1 MGVVM
6 FNLKRH
12 VKQVFGSSMLC
23 AALMLSTVGLTTE
36 AQAAHGAYNPM
47 MPRQLSE
54 KAASADYTYGYS
66 VLSGH
71 AIDTLEGPNRYMW
84 YLNYDILDKYILRPV
99 SHGYAYLP
107 QGVQN
112 SVGNFFN
119 NDTLEGPNRYMWYL
133 NYDILDKYI
142 LRPVSHGYAYLP
154 QGVQNSVGNFF
165 NNLDEINNV
174 PNNLLV
180 GEFASSGTSLVRL
193 AINSTIGILGF
204 FDVASYIGI
213 KHTPMNM
220 ATVLGKGKVEQ
231 GPFMMIPAYGPTT
244 ARDLH
249 GDIIDGLPWYAVSWP
264 ITTAKFVIRGI
275 HNRAQLIDQEPVL
288 DNSIDPYIFTRDAYL
303 MYDENKVNPIQEGE
317 VTDTDDF
324 DDELLDEIDG

>member
-71 AIDTLEGPNRYMW
+71 AI
-84 YLNYDILDKYILRPV
+84 
-99 SHGYAYLP
+99 
-107 QGVQN
+107 
-112 SVGNFFN
+112 
-119 NDTLEGPNRYMWYL
+119 DTLEGPNRYMWYL

-324 DDELLDEIDG
+324 DDEFLDEIDG

>member
-119 NDTLEGPNRYMWYL
+119 N
-133 NYDILDKYI
+133 
-142 LRPVSHGYAYLP
+142 
-154 QGVQNSVGNFF
+154 
-165 NNLDEINNV
+165 LDEINNV

-231 GPFMMIPAYGPTT
+231 GPFLMIPAYGPTT

>member
-71 AIDTLEGPNRYMW
+71 AI
-84 YLNYDILDKYILRPV
+84 
-99 SHGYAYLP
+99 
-107 QGVQN
+107 
-112 SVGNFFN
+112 
-119 NDTLEGPNRYMWYL
+119 DTLEGPNRYMWYL

>member
-6 FNLKRH
+6 FNIKRH

-71 AIDTLEGPNRYMW
+71 AI
-84 YLNYDILDKYILRPV
+84 
-99 SHGYAYLP
+99 
-107 QGVQN
+107 
-112 SVGNFFN
+112 
-119 NDTLEGPNRYMWYL
+119 DTLEGPNRYMWYL

>member
-1 MGVVM
+1 M

-23 AALMLSTVGLTTE
+23 AALMLSTVDLTTE

-71 AIDTLEGPNRYMW
+71 AI
-84 YLNYDILDKYILRPV
+84 
-99 SHGYAYLP
+99 
-107 QGVQN
+107 
-112 SVGNFFN
+112 
-119 NDTLEGPNRYMWYL
+119 DTLEGPNRYMWYL

>member
-1 MGVVM
+1 M

-12 VKQVFGSSMLC
+12 IKQVFGSSMLC

-36 AQAAHGAYNPM
+36 AEAAHGAYNPM

-119 NDTLEGPNRYMWYL
+119 N
-133 NYDILDKYI
+133 
-142 LRPVSHGYAYLP
+142 
-154 QGVQNSVGNFF
+154 
-165 NNLDEINNV
+165 LDEINNV

-180 GEFASSGTSLVRL
+180 GEFAASGTSLVRL

-264 ITTAKFVIRGI
+264 ITAAKFVIRGI
-275 HNRAQLIDQEPVL
+275 HDRAQLIDQEPVL

-324 DDELLDEIDG
+324 DDEFLDEIDG

>member
-119 NDTLEGPNRYMWYL
+119 N
-133 NYDILDKYI
+133 
-142 LRPVSHGYAYLP
+142 
-154 QGVQNSVGNFF
+154 
-165 NNLDEINNV
+165 LDEINNV

-204 FDVASYIGI
+204 FDVASYIGV

-324 DDELLDEIDG
+324 DDEFLDEIDG

>member
-1 MGVVM
+1 M

-71 AIDTLEGPNRYMW
+71 AI
-84 YLNYDILDKYILRPV
+84 
-99 SHGYAYLP
+99 
-107 QGVQN
+107 
-112 SVGNFFN
+112 
-119 NDTLEGPNRYMWYL
+119 DTLEGPNRYMWYL

>member
-1 MGVVM
+1 M

-119 NDTLEGPNRYMWYL
+119 N
-133 NYDILDKYI
+133 
-142 LRPVSHGYAYLP
+142 
-154 QGVQNSVGNFF
+154 
-165 NNLDEINNV
+165 LDEINNV

-180 GEFASSGTSLVRL
+180 GEFAASGTSLVRL

-324 DDELLDEIDG
+324 DDEFLDEIDG

>member
-1 MGVVM
+1 M

-23 AALMLSTVGLTTE
+23 AALMLSTVGLTPE
-36 AQAAHGAYNPM
+36 AEAAHGAYNPM

-84 YLNYDILDKYILRPV
+84 YLNYDILDMYVLRPV
-99 SHGYAYLP
+99 SHGYA
-107 QGVQN
+107 
-112 SVGNFFN
+112 
-119 NDTLEGPNRYMWYL
+119 
-133 NYDILDKYI
+133 
-142 LRPVSHGYAYLP
+142 HLP

-180 GEFASSGTSLVRL
+180 GEFAASGTSLVRL

-264 ITTAKFVIRGI
+264 ITAAKFVIRGI
-275 HNRAQLIDQEPVL
+275 HDRAQLIDQEAVL
-288 DNSIDPYIFTRDAYL
+288 DNSIAPYIFTRDAYL

-324 DDELLDEIDG
+324 DDEFLDEIDG

>member
-1 MGVVM
+1 M

-36 AQAAHGAYNPM
+36 AEAAHGAYNPM

-84 YLNYDILDKYILRPV
+84 YLNYDILD
-99 SHGYAYLP
+99 
-107 QGVQN
+107 
-112 SVGNFFN
+112 
-119 NDTLEGPNRYMWYL
+119 M
-133 NYDILDKYI
+133 YI

-180 GEFASSGTSLVRL
+180 GEFAASGTSLVRL

-264 ITTAKFVIRGI
+264 ITAAKFVIRGI
-275 HNRAQLIDQEPVL
+275 HDRAQLIDQEPVL

>member
-1 MGVVM
+1 M

-36 AQAAHGAYNPM
+36 AEAAHGAYNPM

-84 YLNYDILDKYILRPV
+84 YLNYDILD
-99 SHGYAYLP
+99 
-107 QGVQN
+107 
-112 SVGNFFN
+112 
-119 NDTLEGPNRYMWYL
+119 M
-133 NYDILDKYI
+133 YI

-180 GEFASSGTSLVRL
+180 GEFAASGTSLVRL

-264 ITTAKFVIRGI
+264 ITAAKFVIRGI
-275 HNRAQLIDQEPVL
+275 HDRAQLIDQEPVL
-288 DNSIDPYIFTRDAYL
+288 DNSISPYIFTRDAYL

-324 DDELLDEIDG
+324 DDEFLDEIDG

>member
-1 MGVVM
+1 M

-36 AQAAHGAYNPM
+36 AEAAHGAYNPM

-71 AIDTLEGPNRYMW
+71 AI
-84 YLNYDILDKYILRPV
+84 
-99 SHGYAYLP
+99 
-107 QGVQN
+107 
-112 SVGNFFN
+112 
-119 NDTLEGPNRYMWYL
+119 DTLEGPNRYMWYL

-324 DDELLDEIDG
+324 DDEFLDEIDG

>member
-119 NDTLEGPNRYMWYL
+119 N
-133 NYDILDKYI
+133 
-142 LRPVSHGYAYLP
+142 
-154 QGVQNSVGNFF
+154 
-165 NNLDEINNV
+165 LDEINNV

-180 GEFASSGTSLVRL
+180 GEFSSSGTSLVRL

-324 DDELLDEIDG
+324 DDEFLDEIDG

>member
-1 MGVVM
+1 M

-71 AIDTLEGPNRYMW
+71 AI
-84 YLNYDILDKYILRPV
+84 
-99 SHGYAYLP
+99 
-107 QGVQN
+107 
-112 SVGNFFN
+112 
-119 NDTLEGPNRYMWYL
+119 DTLEGPNRYMWYL

-249 GDIIDGLPWYAVSWP
+249 GDIIDGLPWNAVSWP

>member
-1 MGVVM
+1 M

-71 AIDTLEGPNRYMW
+71 AI
-84 YLNYDILDKYILRPV
+84 
-99 SHGYAYLP
+99 
-107 QGVQN
+107 
-112 SVGNFFN
+112 
-119 NDTLEGPNRYMWYL
+119 DTLEGPNRYMWYL

-231 GPFMMIPAYGPTT
+231 GPFMMIPAYDPTT

-324 DDELLDEIDG
+324 DDEFLDEIDG

>member
-1 MGVVM
+1 M

-12 VKQVFGSSMLC
+12 VKQVFGSSILC

-36 AQAAHGAYNPM
+36 AKAAHGAYNPM

-71 AIDTLEGPNRYMW
+71 AI
-84 YLNYDILDKYILRPV
+84 
-99 SHGYAYLP
+99 
-107 QGVQN
+107 
-112 SVGNFFN
+112 
-119 NDTLEGPNRYMWYL
+119 DTLEGPNRYMWYL

-264 ITTAKFVIRGI
+264 ITAAKFVIRGI

>member
-71 AIDTLEGPNRYMW
+71 TI
-84 YLNYDILDKYILRPV
+84 
-99 SHGYAYLP
+99 
-107 QGVQN
+107 
-112 SVGNFFN
+112 
-119 NDTLEGPNRYMWYL
+119 DTLEGPNRYMWYL

>member
-1 MGVVM
+1 M

-71 AIDTLEGPNRYMW
+71 TI
-84 YLNYDILDKYILRPV
+84 
-99 SHGYAYLP
+99 
-107 QGVQN
+107 
-112 SVGNFFN
+112 
-119 NDTLEGPNRYMWYL
+119 DTLEGPNRYMWYL

-180 GEFASSGTSLVRL
+180 GEFAASGTSLVRL

-264 ITTAKFVIRGI
+264 ITAAKFVIRGI
-275 HNRAQLIDQEPVL
+275 HDRAQLIDQEPVL

-324 DDELLDEIDG
+324 DDEFLDEIDG

>member
-1 MGVVM
+1 M

-23 AALMLSTVGLTTE
+23 AALMLSTVGLTHKAE
-36 AQAAHGAYNPM
+36 AAHGAYNPM

-119 NDTLEGPNRYMWYL
+119 N
-133 NYDILDKYI
+133 LD
-142 LRPVSHGYAYLP
+142 
-154 QGVQNSVGNFF
+154 
-165 NNLDEINNV
+165 DINNV

-180 GEFASSGTSLVRL
+180 GEFAASGTSLVRL

-264 ITTAKFVIRGI
+264 ITTAKFIIRGI
-275 HNRAQLIDQEPVL
+275 HDRAQLIDQEPVL

-324 DDELLDEIDG
+324 DDEFLDEIDG

>member
-119 NDTLEGPNRYMWYL
+119 N
-133 NYDILDKYI
+133 
-142 LRPVSHGYAYLP
+142 
-154 QGVQNSVGNFF
+154 
-165 NNLDEINNV
+165 LDEINNV

-204 FDVASYIGI
+204 FDVASYIGV

>member
-1 MGVVM
+1 M

-119 NDTLEGPNRYMWYL
+119 N
-133 NYDILDKYI
+133 
-142 LRPVSHGYAYLP
+142 
-154 QGVQNSVGNFF
+154 
-165 NNLDEINNV
+165 LDEINNV

-204 FDVASYIGI
+204 FDVASYIGV

>member
-119 NDTLEGPNRYMWYL
+119 N
-133 NYDILDKYI
+133 
-142 LRPVSHGYAYLP
+142 
-154 QGVQNSVGNFF
+154 
-165 NNLDEINNV
+165 LDEINNV

-180 GEFASSGTSLVRL
+180 GEFAASGTSLVRL

-288 DNSIDPYIFTRDAYL
+288 DNSIAPYIFTRDAYL

>member
-36 AQAAHGAYNPM
+36 AEAAHGAYNPM

-71 AIDTLEGPNRYMW
+71 AI
-84 YLNYDILDKYILRPV
+84 
-99 SHGYAYLP
+99 
-107 QGVQN
+107 
-112 SVGNFFN
+112 
-119 NDTLEGPNRYMWYL
+119 DTLEGPNRYMWYL

-324 DDELLDEIDG
+324 DDEFLDEIDG

>member
-1 MGVVM
+1 M

-23 AALMLSTVGLTTE
+23 AALMLSTVGLTPE

-71 AIDTLEGPNRYMW
+71 AI
-84 YLNYDILDKYILRPV
+84 
-99 SHGYAYLP
+99 
-107 QGVQN
+107 
-112 SVGNFFN
+112 
-119 NDTLEGPNRYMWYL
+119 DTLEGPNRYMWYL

-231 GPFMMIPAYGPTT
+231 GPFLMIPAYGPTT

-324 DDELLDEIDG
+324 DDEFLDEIDG

>member
-1 MGVVM
+1 M

-84 YLNYDILDKYILRPV
+84 YLNYDILD
-99 SHGYAYLP
+99 
-107 QGVQN
+107 
-112 SVGNFFN
+112 
-119 NDTLEGPNRYMWYL
+119 M
-133 NYDILDKYI
+133 YI

-324 DDELLDEIDG
+324 DDEFLDEIDG

>member
-1 MGVVM
+1 M

-23 AALMLSTVGLTTE
+23 AALMLSTVGLTHKAE
-36 AQAAHGAYNPM
+36 AAHGAYNPM

-84 YLNYDILDKYILRPV
+84 YLNYDILD
-99 SHGYAYLP
+99 
-107 QGVQN
+107 
-112 SVGNFFN
+112 
-119 NDTLEGPNRYMWYL
+119 M
-133 NYDILDKYI
+133 YI

-180 GEFASSGTSLVRL
+180 GEFAASGTSLVRL

-275 HNRAQLIDQEPVL
+275 HDRAQLIDQEPVL

-324 DDELLDEIDG
+324 DDEFLDEIDG

>member
-1 MGVVM
+1 M

-119 NDTLEGPNRYMWYL
+119 N
-133 NYDILDKYI
+133 
-142 LRPVSHGYAYLP
+142 
-154 QGVQNSVGNFF
+154 
-165 NNLDEINNV
+165 LDEINNV

-180 GEFASSGTSLVRL
+180 GEFAASGTSLVRL

-288 DNSIDPYIFTRDAYL
+288 DNSIAPYIFTRDAYL

>member
-1 MGVVM
+1 M

-119 NDTLEGPNRYMWYL
+119 N
-133 NYDILDKYI
+133 
-142 LRPVSHGYAYLP
+142 
-154 QGVQNSVGNFF
+154 
-165 NNLDEINNV
+165 LDEINNV

-180 GEFASSGTSLVRL
+180 GEFSSSGTSLVRL

-324 DDELLDEIDG
+324 DDEFLDEIDG

>member
-1 MGVVM
+1 MRRPWDSLLHELCIAVLGKYSSFMLWVCLGPWAIEVVM

-71 AIDTLEGPNRYMW
+71 AI
-84 YLNYDILDKYILRPV
+84 
-99 SHGYAYLP
+99 
-107 QGVQN
+107 
-112 SVGNFFN
+112 
-119 NDTLEGPNRYMWYL
+119 DTLEGPNRYMWYL

>member
-1 MGVVM
+1 M

-12 VKQVFGSSMLC
+12 VKQFFGSSMLC

-36 AQAAHGAYNPM
+36 AVAAHGAYNPM

-119 NDTLEGPNRYMWYL
+119 N
-133 NYDILDKYI
+133 
-142 LRPVSHGYAYLP
+142 
-154 QGVQNSVGNFF
+154 
-165 NNLDEINNV
+165 LDEINNV

-180 GEFASSGTSLVRL
+180 GEFAASGTSLVRL

>member
-1 MGVVM
+1 MI
-6 FNLKRH
+6 NLKRH

-71 AIDTLEGPNRYMW
+71 AI
-84 YLNYDILDKYILRPV
+84 
-99 SHGYAYLP
+99 
-107 QGVQN
+107 
-112 SVGNFFN
+112 
-119 NDTLEGPNRYMWYL
+119 DTLEGPNRYMWYL

-324 DDELLDEIDG
+324 DDVLLDEIDG

>member
-1 MGVVM
+1 M

-23 AALMLSTVGLTTE
+23 AALMLSTVGLTHKAE
-36 AQAAHGAYNPM
+36 AAHGAYNPM

-119 NDTLEGPNRYMWYL
+119 N
-133 NYDILDKYI
+133 
-142 LRPVSHGYAYLP
+142 
-154 QGVQNSVGNFF
+154 
-165 NNLDEINNV
+165 LDEINNV

-180 GEFASSGTSLVRL
+180 GEFAASGTSLVRL

-264 ITTAKFVIRGI
+264 ITAAKFVIRGI
-275 HNRAQLIDQEPVL
+275 HDRAQLIDQEPVL

-324 DDELLDEIDG
+324 DDEFLEEIDG

>member
-1 MGVVM
+1 
-6 FNLKRH
+6 
-12 VKQVFGSSMLC
+12 MLC

-36 AQAAHGAYNPM
+36 AEAAHGAYNPM

-54 KAASADYTYGYS
+54 KAASSDYTYGYS

-84 YLNYDILDKYILRPV
+84 YLNYDILD
-99 SHGYAYLP
+99 
-107 QGVQN
+107 
-112 SVGNFFN
+112 
-119 NDTLEGPNRYMWYL
+119 M
-133 NYDILDKYI
+133 YI

-180 GEFASSGTSLVRL
+180 GEFAASGTSLVRL

-264 ITTAKFVIRGI
+264 ITAAKFVIRGI
-275 HNRAQLIDQEPVL
+275 HDRAQLIDQEPVL

-324 DDELLDEIDG
+324 DDEFLEEIDG

>member
-1 MGVVM
+1 M

-119 NDTLEGPNRYMWYL
+119 N
-133 NYDILDKYI
+133 
-142 LRPVSHGYAYLP
+142 
-154 QGVQNSVGNFF
+154 
-165 NNLDEINNV
+165 LDEINNV
-174 PNNLLV
+174 PNNILV

>member
-12 VKQVFGSSMLC
+12 VKQFFGSSMLC

-36 AQAAHGAYNPM
+36 AVAAHGAYNPM

-119 NDTLEGPNRYMWYL
+119 N
-133 NYDILDKYI
+133 
-142 LRPVSHGYAYLP
+142 
-154 QGVQNSVGNFF
+154 
-165 NNLDEINNV
+165 LDEINNV

-180 GEFASSGTSLVRL
+180 GEFAASGTSLVRL

>member
-1 MGVVM
+1 MRRPWDSLLHELCIAVLGKYSSFMLWVYLGPWAIGVVM
-6 FNLKRH
+6 INLKRH

-71 AIDTLEGPNRYMW
+71 AI
-84 YLNYDILDKYILRPV
+84 
-99 SHGYAYLP
+99 
-107 QGVQN
+107 
-112 SVGNFFN
+112 
-119 NDTLEGPNRYMWYL
+119 DTLEGPNRYMWYL

>member
-23 AALMLSTVGLTTE
+23 AALMLSTVGLNPKAE
-36 AQAAHGAYNPM
+36 AAHGAYNPM

-84 YLNYDILDKYILRPV
+84 YLNYDILD
-99 SHGYAYLP
+99 
-107 QGVQN
+107 
-112 SVGNFFN
+112 
-119 NDTLEGPNRYMWYL
+119 M
-133 NYDILDKYI
+133 YI

-180 GEFASSGTSLVRL
+180 GEFAASGTSLVRL

-324 DDELLDEIDG
+324 DDEFLDEIDG